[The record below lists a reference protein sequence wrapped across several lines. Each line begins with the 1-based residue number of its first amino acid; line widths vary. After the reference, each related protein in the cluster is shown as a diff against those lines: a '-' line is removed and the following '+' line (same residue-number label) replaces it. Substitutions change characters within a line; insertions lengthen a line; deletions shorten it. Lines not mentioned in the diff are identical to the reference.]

1 MKLSDIAI
9 AVANNPNA
17 LWKLNNRSGYYRITG
32 FGERKVGQY
41 GNRSVRKTVLVEGVC
56 YLKAIAEGEHNYW
69 HEPQEAR
76 EASVSTYEYGDF
88 LPSQIDG
95 LAYGWLRVEGQTDSE
110 RIQLTMDNLIDY
122 EVRHAKEDAEIRA
135 EWKRTENDK
144 VQTLQ
149 NFLGDSYEVVP
160 MNLTSEYYKTDLINA
175 IIDKLKENNQ

>member
-1 MKLSDIAI
+1 M
-9 AVANNPNA
+9 
-17 LWKLNNRSGYYRITG
+17 
-32 FGERKVGQY
+32 
-41 GNRSVRKTVLVEGVC
+41 
-56 YLKAIAEGEHNYW
+56 
-69 HEPQEAR
+69 
-76 EASVSTYEYGDF
+76 
-88 LPSQIDG
+88 PSQIDG